1 MSEEL
6 AKPRNVFTNKNF
18 SLVFFGALV
27 SNIASLF
34 YSFAVSFYILK
45 ITGNNALIQGLYLA
59 ISGIV
64 FCITT
69 LFGGVISDRF
79 NKAKIMYLCDYIK
92 GGVIIGFTVLLMLV
106 IKTST
111 SKVIALFVVA
121 VISNIIAGIFTP
133 ASSALLPQIVK
144 EESYQQAE
152 SYFSMLNSLQS
163 IVGIILAGVLYTL
176 VPINILFL
184 IVGICY
190 IISAISEMFIK
201 YNSKFEKRNEK
212 MTTKIIFSDIK
223 EGFKYIFSL
232 KALISLIICVLFFNF
247 FISPIFENFG
257 AYFIATDLA
266 SSDYLF
272 KNHLQ
277 PEIWNSIYS
286 VCFGMGSLIMGIV
299 LSTLKSRD
307 KYSGLIKFGLTML
320 TTCLVLITGFYI
332 LFKQNIFSMK
342 LLQILSIVIYFSIGV
357 SLVVCNVPISTAM
370 LKIVDKDK
378 FGKVS
383 SVINIGSQ
391 GLTPFAVFLGGIALT
406 YLGSSGLLIICAAG
420 LIVTTLFTTF
430 NKPINEL

>member
-144 EESYQQAE
+144 EESYQQAQ

-272 KNHLQ
+272 KAHLK

-320 TTCLVLITGFYI
+320 TTCLVLITSFYI

-342 LLQILSIVIYFSIGV
+342 LLQILSIVIYFTIGV
-357 SLVVCNVPISTAM
+357 SLVICNVPISTAM

-391 GLTPFAVFLGGIALT
+391 GLTPLAVFLGGIALT

>member
-1 MSEEL
+1 
-6 AKPRNVFTNKNF
+6 
-18 SLVFFGALV
+18 
-27 SNIASLF
+27 
-34 YSFAVSFYILK
+34 
-45 ITGNNALIQGLYLA
+45 
-59 ISGIV
+59 
-64 FCITT
+64 
-69 LFGGVISDRF
+69 
-79 NKAKIMYLCDYIK
+79 MYLCDYIK

>member
-144 EESYQQAE
+144 EESYQQAQ

-357 SLVVCNVPISTAM
+357 SLVICNVPISTAM

-391 GLTPFAVFLGGIALT
+391 GLTPLAVFLGGIALT